1 MKQRRFTA
9 EDLRMRTQDM
19 RWVNVDDLEAH
30 PQNWRTHPPNQ
41 RAAMEG
47 TLGRLGFAGVLEAFE
62 IDGHL
67 RLVDGHLR
75 QEVLPGATVPVV
87 VMDFTEAEAREYL
100 LTKDALAGLAGA
112 ASDRLEALL
121 ADRPPGGDAVDDMLA
136 DIAAKNGVAW
146 PPAPAPGEDH
156 GAQVDRAEELR
167 EKWGTERGQLWEIG
181 AHRLLCGD
189 STDAGDVA
197 RVMGGE
203 RAALMATDPPYL
215 VNYQGG
221 NHPQSKVNKAEVK
234 DKHWDDYVDPETSV
248 GFFAGFIRA
257 ALDEA
262 LTSNPAIYQW
272 HADLRRELVVAAWRQ
287 SGLLLHQIIV
297 WQKARG
303 VLTHSHFMWSHEPC
317 AYGWIEGK
325 GMDSKPPAN
334 ERTVWEIDQQGDS
347 DNIHPTQKPR
357 ELFARP
363 MRWHIPAGGLAYEPF
378 SGSGTALVAAEQE
391 GRRCYAIE
399 IAPAFVAVALERM
412 AGMGLEPRLA

>member
-1 MKQRRFTA
+1 
-9 EDLRMRTQDM
+9 MRTQDM
-19 RWVNVDDLEAH
+19 RWVNVDELEAH
-30 PQNWRTHPPNQ
+30 PDNWRTHPPNQ

-47 TLGRLGFAGVLEAFE
+47 TLDRVGFAGALEAFTV
-62 IDGHL
+62 DGHL

-75 QEVLPGATVPVV
+75 QEMLPGITVPVI
-87 VMDFTEAEAREYL
+87 VMDFTVEEAREYL
-100 LTKDALAGLAGA
+100 RTKDALAGLAGA

-121 ADRPPGGDAVDDMLA
+121 ADRPLGNDAVDDMLA

-146 PPAPAPGEDH
+146 PPVTAPGEDP
-156 GAQVDRAEELR
+156 GAQVDRAEELG

-203 RAALMATDPPYL
+203 RATLMATDPPYL

-221 NHPQSKVNKAEVK
+221 NHPQSGANSPKTR
-234 DKHWDDYVDPETSV
+234 DKHWDDYEEGDGPA
-248 GFFAGFIRA
+248 FFTDFIRA

-262 LTSNPAIYQW
+262 LTGNPAIYQW
-272 HADLRRELVVAAWRQ
+272 HADLRRGLVSAAWKAN
-287 SGLLLHQIIV
+287 GLLLHQIIQWV
-297 WQKARG
+297 KSRP
-303 VLTHSHFMWSHEPC
+303 VLTRSHFMWQHEPC

-325 GMDSKPPAN
+325 GMESKPPAN
-334 ERTVWEIDQQGDS
+334 ERTVWEINQQGEQDG
-347 DNIHPTQKPR
+347 IHPTQKPV

-363 MRWHIPAGGLAYEPF
+363 MRWHLPAGGLAYEPF

-412 AGMGLEPRLA
+412 VGMGLEPRLA